1 MKIHVVFCFMMKNR
15 WLLFVAGL
23 CDDWNEHMLQQG
35 NLFYFDVLHIKIKI
49 IKSKIDMFY
58 LLIVINK

>member
-15 WLLFVAGL
+15 WLSLIAGL

-35 NLFYFDVLHIKIKI
+35 NFILFSMYYT
-49 IKSKIDMFY
+49 SK
-58 LLIVINK
+58 